1 MNLVLVRITM
11 TACSDMPKTW
21 IHLHLPFWVSRLMW
35 EGEHRSL
42 PLVSVRIG
50 GHTYRG
56 TSAGEL
62 LHITTDL
69 TTCIRVALSR
79 TARMSSNGF
88 LCAMSAFLDV
98 RGAADDL
105 CLCRKETCTCSLLRR
120 RFPSC
125 SPLSPPPGAG
135 VPAAPPVSAAAAQ
148 GLLHSFRGSDI

>member
-21 IHLHLPFWVSRLMW
+21 IHLHLPFWVSQLMW

-50 GHTYRG
+50 GRTYRG

-105 CLCRKETCTCSLLRR
+105 CLCRKETCTS
-120 RFPSC
+120 